1 MTEVVIHKSGDFL
14 KRIAKFAISTFKR
27 MSIHIGAE
35 PGQIAE
41 SIIISGDP
49 LRIKYMA
56 ECYLKE
62 VECFNEVRGML
73 GYTGIFKGKRVSM
86 MGTGMGIPST
96 AIYLHELIAEYKVK
110 RVVRAGTAG
119 ALLENI
125 DLGDMILAIGAST
138 DSGLNKSTF
147 NGHDF
152 APIASYDLLEKA
164 VAFSRKNDFPY
175 RVGQVLSS
183 DIFYSDDSSRLQP
196 WIRHGVLGVE
206 METSVLYTL
215 AARFGIEALSIL
227 SVSDNIVTGAVANAE
242 ERERDYRQMF
252 EVALD
257 II

>member
-1 MTEVVIHKSGDFL
+1 
-14 KRIAKFAISTFKR
+14 
-27 MSIHIGAE
+27 MSIHIGAA

-56 ECYLKE
+56 ECFLEE

-73 GYTGIFKGKRVSM
+73 GYTGFFKGKRVSM

-96 AIYLHELIAEYKVK
+96 AIYLHELITEYKVK

-125 DLGDMILAIGAST
+125 ELGDIILAISAST
-138 DSGLNKSTF
+138 DSGLNKTTF

-152 APIASYDLLEKA
+152 APAASFDLLEKA

-183 DIFYSDDSSRLQP
+183 DTFYSDDPSRMQP
-196 WIRHGVLGVE
+196 WIKHRVLAVE

-215 AARFGIEALSIL
+215 AAKYDIDALSIL
-227 SVSDNIVTGAVANAE
+227 SVSDNIVTGAVATAE
-242 ERERDYRQMF
+242 ERERGYRQMF
-252 EVALD
+252 EVALELM
-257 II
+257 

>member
-1 MTEVVIHKSGDFL
+1 
-14 KRIAKFAISTFKR
+14 
-27 MSIHIGAE
+27 MSIHIGAA

-56 ECYLKE
+56 ECFLEE

-73 GYTGIFKGKRVSM
+73 GYTGFFKGKRVSM

-96 AIYLHELIAEYKVK
+96 AIYLHELITEYKVK

-125 DLGDMILAIGAST
+125 ELGDIILAISAST
-138 DSGLNKSTF
+138 DSGLNKTTF

-152 APIASYDLLEKA
+152 APAASFDLLEKA

-183 DIFYSDDSSRLQP
+183 DTFYSDDPSRMQP
-196 WIRHGVLGVE
+196 WIKHRVLGVE

-215 AARFGIEALSIL
+215 AAKYDIDALSIL
-227 SVSDNIVTGAVANAE
+227 SVSDNIVTGAVATAE
-242 ERERDYRQMF
+242 ERERGYRQMF
-252 EVALD
+252 EVALELM
-257 II
+257 